1 MAEAGDD
8 QGNMQFQVDV
18 ATRTLTTPLGRSIT
32 FDLTVDRQTSLL
44 EGLDDIAQTMK
55 DDADT
60 AAFQT
65 KDRTERPWIYDLGT
79 ID

>member
-1 MAEAGDD
+1 
-8 QGNMQFQVDV
+8 
-18 ATRTLTTPLGRSIT
+18 
-32 FDLTVDRQTSLL
+32 
-44 EGLDDIAQTMK
+44 MK